1 MGGGGGG
8 GGGKKFPNFTFFLDV
23 LQKQDFYFQ
32 NAPEPHIDYF
42 SAAKK
47 LPFYFFTLLYLIPDD
62 YIACIDVY
70 YSQFLLYGLN
80 MLYTKYFK

>member
-1 MGGGGGG
+1 MGGGCWVR
-8 GGGKKFPNFTFFLDV
+8 NSQHFTFSWDC
-23 LQKQDFYFQ
+23 LQQQDFYFQ